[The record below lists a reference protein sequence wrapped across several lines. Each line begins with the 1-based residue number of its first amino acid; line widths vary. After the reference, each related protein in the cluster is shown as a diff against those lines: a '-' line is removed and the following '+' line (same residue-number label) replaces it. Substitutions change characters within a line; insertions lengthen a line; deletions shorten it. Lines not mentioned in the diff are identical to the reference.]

1 MIYVGLSHGMSSIQI
16 NQAQHHIS
24 LCETIQKDHL
34 LWNYAQFHVLDVGCT
49 TKYIHCHEDCKK
61 VCNACYVMWIIS
73 NCGNHHVGVVDLSFC
88 KNCIQVVLCPSS
100 KNYQTCAYK
109 LLSKIAICGMSN
121 SNTKMFLG
129 KGWGQSLICERFK
142 SN

>member
-1 MIYVGLSHGMSSIQI
+1 MIYVGLSHGMSSFQI

-24 LCETIQKDHL
+24 LCEAIRKDHL

-49 TKYIHCHEDCKK
+49 TKYIHCH
-61 VCNACYVMWIIS
+61 VMHVMRIS
-73 NCGNHHVGVVDLSFC
+73 NCGNHHVGVVDFSFC
-88 KNCIQVVLCPSS
+88 KNGIQVYLCPSS

-129 KGWGQSLICERFK
+129 NGWGQSLICERFK

>member
-1 MIYVGLSHGMSSIQI
+1 MIYIGLSHGMSSIQI

-34 LWNYAQFHVLDVGCT
+34 CGIMHNFMFQMLVVQPSISVVMKIARKFVMHV
-49 TKYIHCHEDCKK
+49 
-61 VCNACYVMWIIS
+61 MQIIS
-73 NCGNHHVGVVDLSFC
+73 NCGNHHVGVVDFSFC
-88 KNCIQVVLCPSS
+88 KNGIQVVLCPSS

-129 KGWGQSLICERFK
+129 NGWGQSLICERLK